1 MRHLPAPIAPGLI
14 RPVRVVVDLE
24 EVVVDAV
31 EVVVE
36 VVVDGMAEE
45 VAEEEAAAV
54 FAGLSLG
61 SVSETSS

>member
-31 EVVVE
+31 EVVV
-36 VVVDGMAEE
+36 DGMAEE